1 MKFFNRIDNL
11 SLVIIYNYFLL
22 SAINGFLSMVGM
34 VSIAKLDLLIM
45 LAGTVIAFSY
55 LRKYITKLDVFI
67 IIFIGIIAFTSL
79 FNKYNYEL
87 WYSGCRYQ
95 LYTTIFFFVGRHPY
109 IQTHLI
115 FRKGVVP
122 FLCVCIIGLI
132 LYVTSPSWYMDYKLQ
147 MWQDE
152 GNLSDGM
159 ILEMTRFSAFWAY
172 PYWVSYG
179 CAIIYAYIIINCYMN
194 RYMKRSEIFILIFI
208 AFIALLTQQRAPLF
222 TIALLTII
230 FITLGQFRRKKYGH
244 ISLRSSI
251 FYFILLSISM
261 FVFFITFI
269 DYEMLE
275 RLLGKIELLENI
287 SVFLNERSDI
297 FNDFYTK
304 KVTLFGDGI
313 GRYSHAAY
321 ALGKQS
327 ITDQQYMQLMYET
340 GYFGCIGYGIILLNV
355 LFRGIKHQSSC
366 YIEMGIIM
374 FFLMAMTGA
383 NCLSS
388 FVQHTAIF
396 WMCCGHIC
404 NRNLRTQT
412 ETSSKMTYRDLYKY
426 D

>member
-1 MKFFNRIDNL
+1 MSILNKIRIL
-11 SLVIIYNYFLL
+11 SFVIVYNYFLL
-22 SAINGFLSMVGM
+22 YGINGLLGMVGM
-34 VSIAKLDLLIM
+34 ASIAKFDLLIM
-45 LAGTVIAFSY
+45 LAATVIAFSY

-79 FNKYNYEL
+79 LNKYNYEL
-87 WYSGCRYQ
+87 WYSGCRQQ
-95 LYTTIFFFVGRHPY
+95 LYTTIFFFVGRHPN
-109 IQTHLI
+109 IQAHI
-115 FRKGVVP
+115 VFRKGIVP

-132 LYVTSPSWYMDYKLQ
+132 LYVTLPSWYMDYKLQ
-147 MWQDE
+147 MWQEVGDI
-152 GNLSDGM
+152 SDNR
-159 ILEMTRFSAFWAY
+159 ILEMTRLSAFWPY

-179 CAIIYAYIIINCYMN
+179 CAIMYIYIMINCYMK
-194 RYMKRSEIFILIFI
+194 RYMNRIEVLILIFI
-208 AFIALLTQQRAPLF
+208 AFIALLTQQRAPIF
-222 TIALLTII
+222 TIALLTVVFII
-230 FITLGQFRRKKYGH
+230 GGQFRRKKYGY

-297 FNDFYTK
+297 FSDFYTK
-304 KVTLFGDGI
+304 KITLFGDGI

-321 ALGKQS
+321 ALDKQA

-355 LFRGIKHQSSC
+355 LFRGIKHLSSC
-366 YIEMGIIM
+366 YIELGIIM

-383 NCLSS
+383 NCLSN

-396 WMCCGHIC
+396 WMCCGYIC
-404 NRNLRTQT
+404 NRKFSSTQIKT
-412 ETSSKMTYRDLYKY
+412 PSTIAYSFV
-426 D
+426 

>member
-11 SLVIIYNYFLL
+11 GLVIIYNYFLL

-55 LRKYITKLDVFI
+55 LRKYITKLDIFI
-67 IIFIGIIAFTSL
+67 IAFLGIIAFTSL
-79 FNKYNYEL
+79 LNNYSYEL

-132 LYVTSPSWYMDYKLQ
+132 LYVASPSWYMDYKLQ

-152 GNLSDGM
+152 GNISDGM
-159 ILEMTRFSAFWAY
+159 ILEMTRFSAFWTY

-194 RYMKRSEIFILIFI
+194 RYMKRSEIIILIFI
-208 AFIALLTQQRAPLF
+208 AFIALLTQQRAPIL

-230 FITLGQFRRKKYGH
+230 FITLGQFRRRKYGH
-244 ISLRSSI
+244 ASLRSSI
-251 FYFILLSISM
+251 LYFLSLCISM
-261 FVFFITFI
+261 FVFFLSFI
-269 DYEMLE
+269 EDEMLE

-287 SVFLNERSDI
+287 SVFLNERSNI
-297 FNDFYTK
+297 FSDFYLK
-304 KVTLFGDGI
+304 EVTLFGDGI

-321 ALGKQS
+321 KLGKLA
-327 ITDQQYMQLMYET
+327 ITDQQYMLLMHET
-340 GYFGCIGYGIILLNV
+340 GYFGCIGYGMILLAI
-355 LFRGIKHQSSC
+355 LFRGIKYHSSF
-366 YIEMGIIM
+366 YLELTIIM
-374 FFLMAMTGA
+374 FYLIAMTGA

-388 FVQHTAIF
+388 FGQHTAIF
-396 WMCCGHIC
+396 WICCGFIC
-404 NRNLRTQT
+404 KNSLHYKTTNLPNTDVRNL
-412 ETSSKMTYRDLYKY
+412 YR
-426 D
+426 